1 MGYLLV
7 TLYYIHG
14 HVSFLA
20 SLILA
25 FAFFW
30 THFITILYLYDAQL
44 VPTITVPLL
53 VVVFLVDT

>member
-14 HVSFLA
+14 HFSFIA
-20 SLILA
+20 SWILA

-30 THFITILYLYDAQL
+30 TRLIIILSLYDAQL
-44 VPTITVPLL
+44 VTTITVPLL
-53 VVVFLVDT
+53 VVVFLVRA